1 MTLNSKEF
9 ALLLDDLRPMPLIKQ
24 IMIYSKRSES
34 KLLPEYL
41 ELLVKINREI
51 TMLYDELFECTEKDD
66 VNDKLSLY
74 KRLIHILDDIKTNLL
89 KPMKFNPLTD
99 VIDNFNMRFYN
110 FQEKSSPISVLYET
124 LKDHI
129 LNERYLNE
137 SY

>member
-66 VNDKLSLY
+66 VNDKLSL
-74 KRLIHILDDIKTNLL
+74 
-89 KPMKFNPLTD
+89 
-99 VIDNFNMRFYN
+99 
-110 FQEKSSPISVLYET
+110 
-124 LKDHI
+124 
-129 LNERYLNE
+129 
-137 SY
+137 